1 MTRRD
6 LHNGRDNSLDRAACV
21 VAPVLSRCTAMYSDA
36 RIGRR
41 LFTDNELRV
50 LHSAVTLI
58 LRSCQSATRENLM
71 NFSWRASGQIEPGAI
86 TTNQIARGMYDSVL
100 NGTAMYTDAGFGA
113 RRSHLPHSAHDD
125 QEKRLSLPSGSST

>member
-6 LHNGRDNSLDRAACV
+6 LQNGRGNSLDRAAGDG
-21 VAPVLSRCTAMYSDA
+21 APVLSRCTPMYSDA

-58 LRSCQSATRENLM
+58 LQSCQSDTREDLM
-71 NFSWRASGQIEPGAI
+71 HFSWRASGQIEPGVI
-86 TTNQIARGMYDSVL
+86 ITNQIARAMYDSVL
-100 NGTAMYTDAGFGA
+100 NGTAMYTDAGFGP

-125 QEKRLSLPSGSST
+125 QEKRLSLPSGSRT